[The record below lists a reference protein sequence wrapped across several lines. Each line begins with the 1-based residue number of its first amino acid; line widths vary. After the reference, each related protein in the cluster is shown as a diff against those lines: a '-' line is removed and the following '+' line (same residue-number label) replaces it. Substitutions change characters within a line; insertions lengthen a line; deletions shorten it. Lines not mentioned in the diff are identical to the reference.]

1 MASTATVVSVFAGL
15 VALLAAY
22 AYFFGISP
30 AVKRQM
36 EEKAL
41 KTMGENKAS
50 YLVKDQVNK
59 LPASD
64 QKDVKEVKKGLGN
77 LAGGSLQNPVGK
89 FAGDTADEATRP
101 LTGR

>member
-1 MASTATVVSVFAGL
+1 MRCPSGTDP
-15 VALLAAY
+15 LL
-22 AYFFGISP
+22 
-30 AVKRQM
+30 
-36 EEKAL
+36 
-41 KTMGENKAS
+41 
-50 YLVKDQVNK
+50 DQVNK